1 MLRLL
6 RLVPD
11 QTNINFFRYKFIAI
25 AFSLALAVASIFSLA
40 TKGLN
45 FGIDFRG
52 GILIEVRDLASS
64 KGATLDLGGL
74 REKMGELGLGEIALQ
89 EFGTGHDILIR
100 IQQQPGGEAGQ
111 QAAVEKVRAAL
122 GTTDYDFRRV
132 EFVGPKVGDELKR
145 AGLWAVILS
154 LIGITIYIWFR
165 FEFPFAINAL
175 FITAHDILTTLGL
188 FSLLQLDFNLT
199 SVAAILTL
207 AGYSLNDTVVVFD
220 RVRENMRK
228 YRKMPLEQ
236 LLNKSINDT
245 LSRTISTSLATLL
258 AVMAILFFAGPVVQ
272 GFALAMAWGILVGTY
287 SSIYVGC
294 PFLLWLIDDKKRALY
309 FNPEA
314 KREEAGFGGA

>member
-1 MLRLL
+1 MIFRLL

-11 QTNINFFRYKFIAI
+11 KTNFDFFRLKFVAVG
-25 AFSLALAVASIFSLA
+25 FSLLLAVASIISLS
-40 TKGLN
+40 TQGLN

-52 GILIEVRDLASS
+52 GILIEVRPHNAQ
-64 KGATLDLGGL
+64 TVDLGGL
-74 REKMGELGLGEIALQ
+74 RGQLGDLGLGEIALQ
-89 EFGTGHDILIR
+89 EFGAEHDILIR
-100 IQQQPGGEAGQ
+100 IQQQEGGETGQ
-111 QAAVEKVRAAL
+111 QRAVEKVRAAL
-122 GTTDYDFRRV
+122 GAENYDFRRV
-132 EFVGPKVGDELKR
+132 EFVGPKVGEELKR
-145 AGLWAVILS
+145 AGIWAVILS

-165 FEFPFAINAL
+165 FEFPFAVNAL
-175 FITAHDILTTLGL
+175 FITAHDVLTTLGL

-228 YRKMPLEQ
+228 YRKMPFVE

-245 LSRTISTSLATLL
+245 LSRTISTSLATML
-258 AVMAILFFAGPVVQ
+258 AVLAILFFAGPVVQ

-287 SSIYVGC
+287 SSIYVGG
-294 PFLLWLIDDKKRALY
+294 PLLLLQIKEHNRAKY

-314 KREEAGFGGA
+314 KRDEAGFTAS